1 MPEVSIVL
9 ASVRIDGLPLGFS
22 HAVLVTS
29 PHEWNVALFETRPV
43 QMARELCSV
52 TVETAGGELLQ
63 GMARAER
70 VAADGRFLL
79 LAGWGALEPAGASVA
94 AA

>member
-9 ASVRIDGLPLGFS
+9 ASVRIDGLPLGFQ

-29 PHEWNVALFETRPV
+29 PHEWSVALFETRPV

-52 TVETAGGELLQ
+52 IVETVGGELLR

-70 VAADGRFLL
+70 AAVDGRFLL
-79 LAGWGALEPAGASVA
+79 LAGWGALETVGVSA
-94 AA
+94 AAA

>member
-9 ASVRIDGLPLGFS
+9 ASVRIDGEPLRFQ
-22 HAVLVTS
+22 HRVLVS
-29 PHEWNVALFETRPV
+29 SSHEWNVALFETRPV

-52 TVETAGGELLQ
+52 IVETVGGELLR
-63 GMARAER
+63 GLARAER
-70 VAADGRFLL
+70 VAVDGRFLR
-79 LAGWGALEPAGASVA
+79 LAGFGTLASAGFADA